1 MIRKGRQMSF
11 VRGNIHLTV
20 KKCLYPGPP
29 QILARRVWYPR
40 TQIVR
45 QSDRRLVAL
54 LPCHEPKK
62 PCYFRDRPVL
72 VPTQGSARSCPNC
85 RKRCLNELEEWSKKL
100 PPDVRTGVIWTS
112 FTVFF
117 HEKLSSAPSCPGD
130 CQRLVTLRALGN
142 FFFYSPY
149 DRRIV

>member
-1 MIRKGRQMSF
+1 MPVTRPIPNSGSSRLVSPDADCAADR
-11 VRGNIHLTV
+11 T
-20 KKCLYPGPP
+20 P
-29 QILARRVWYPR
+29 ARSSSPMPR
-40 TQIVR
+40 TQET
-45 QSDRRLVAL
+45 L
-54 LPCHEPKK
+54 L
-62 PCYFRDRPVL
+62 L
-72 VPTQGSARSCPNC
+72 QGSARSCPNC

-117 HEKLSSAPSCPGD
+117 HEKLSAAPSCPGD